1 MQLETGKSS
10 QGLVGTFTG
19 IVRQEG
25 YVCSGHA
32 IRNTLTSRVAPVSED
47 CTEAWFLRY

>member
-32 IRNTLTSRVAPVSED
+32 IRNTLTCVAPVSED
-47 CTEAWFLRY
+47 FTGDWFLRY